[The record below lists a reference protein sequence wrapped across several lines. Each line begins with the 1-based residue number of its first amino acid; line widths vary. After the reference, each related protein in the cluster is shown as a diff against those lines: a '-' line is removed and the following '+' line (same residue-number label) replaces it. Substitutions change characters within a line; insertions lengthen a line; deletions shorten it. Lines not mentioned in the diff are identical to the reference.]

1 MRNSVHAFLENQ
13 YIYRLILIMTIILC
27 VVILLELSFD
37 DSTLNTEILNAAGVK
52 IGSKRNLLGNCFYVI
67 NYFLMAF
74 FIVEIVLKVFSQ
86 GALFFE
92 EFISVFD
99 AIIVIISFVFMV
111 QDSQVKSVGVLRILR
126 LAKIITEMRR
136 MSLIQKE
143 LQEQIKQKTK
153 SSS

>member
-1 MRNSVHAFLENQ
+1 MF
-13 YIYRLILIMTIILC
+13 
-27 VVILLELSFD
+27 
-37 DSTLNTEILNAAGVK
+37 
-52 IGSKRNLLGNCFYVI
+52 
-67 NYFLMAF
+67 F
-74 FIVEIVLKVFSQ
+74 FIIEIVLKVFSQ

-136 MSLIQKE
+136 MSLIQKQ
-143 LQEQIKQKTK
+143 L
-153 SSS
+153 

>member
-1 MRNSVHAFLENQ
+1 
-13 YIYRLILIMTIILC
+13 MTIVLC
-27 VVILLELSFD
+27 VVILLELSFND
-37 DSTLNTEILNAAGVK
+37 DTLQNKDGSRNA
-52 IGSKRNLLGNCFYVI
+52 LGAVFYVI

-111 QDSQVKSVGVLRILR
+111 QDS
-126 LAKIITEMRR
+126 
-136 MSLIQKE
+136 
-143 LQEQIKQKTK
+143 
-153 SSS
+153 